1 MACAPFSIAR
11 TDAFTGLGE
20 VGDGLEGVRLAQ
32 TLVPQVI
39 LMDVQRPMLDG
50 LQATARIRELGLA
63 SRVLILTT
71 FYNEE
76 YVLDGIRARASGY
89 LLKNVR
95 LQELFDAMR
104 RVAAGEIFISPAWPA
119 STCNCGRRV
128 GAGAG
133 AGDALDAL
141 HPVPPH
147 LAAMPSG
154 GAGDRRVPPTDLGVG
169 RSPPSA

>member
-1 MACAPFSIAR
+1 M
-11 TDAFTGLGE
+11 
-20 VGDGLEGVRLAQ
+20 RLAQ
-32 TLVPQVI
+32 TLAPQVI
-39 LMDVQRPMLDG
+39 LIDVQLPKLDG
-50 LQATARIRELGLA
+50 VQATARIREMGLA
-63 SRVLILTT
+63 SQVPILTT
-71 FYNEE
+71 FDTED
-76 YVLDGIRARASGY
+76 YVLDGIRAGARGY

-95 LQELFDAMR
+95 LQELFDAVR

-133 AGDALDAL
+133 AGDGLDAL
-141 HPVPPH
+141 HPVPLH
-147 LAAMPSG
+147 LAATPSG